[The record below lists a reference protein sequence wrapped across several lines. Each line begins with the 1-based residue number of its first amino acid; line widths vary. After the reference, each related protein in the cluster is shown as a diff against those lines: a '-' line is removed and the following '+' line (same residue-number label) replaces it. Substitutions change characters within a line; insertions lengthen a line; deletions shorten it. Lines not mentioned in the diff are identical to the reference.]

1 MLQVEAAH
9 LEALRVLHIGKNRRS
24 AGWGGAGFGGG
35 AGPWS
40 KAGARTGLQQQPLL
54 LVPDLRLHLF
64 VQVADLAVV
73 RRGLPV
79 GKQISSQPLRGGA
92 SAGPPR
98 RRGLA

>member
-24 AGWGGAGFGGG
+24 AGWGGG

-64 VQVADLAVV
+64 VQVSDLAVV